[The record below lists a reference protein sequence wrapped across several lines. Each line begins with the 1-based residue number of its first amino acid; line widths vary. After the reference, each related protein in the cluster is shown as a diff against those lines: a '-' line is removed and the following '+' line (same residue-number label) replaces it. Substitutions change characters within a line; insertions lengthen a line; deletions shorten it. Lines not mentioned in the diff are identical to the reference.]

1 MAREIAPG
9 GHQNGGGCFP
19 RSEGSETFLFLPSK
33 QLGEV
38 ICMYVTLAELL
49 MIITL
54 LIAFAEL
61 LLKHFNNND
70 KK

>member
-1 MAREIAPG
+1 
-9 GHQNGGGCFP
+9 
-19 RSEGSETFLFLPSK
+19 
-33 QLGEV
+33 
-38 ICMYVTLAELL
+38 MYVTLAEML
-49 MIITL
+49 MIISL